1 MAYAALTSFNA
12 GELSPRMI
20 GRTDVSQY
28 FKGCRTLNNFLV
40 TPYGAVERR
49 PGTMFL
55 GRAKSDKVRLVPF
68 VFSSEVSF
76 ILEFGHNCCRFFTG
90 RHQVTADGVPLEI
103 TTPYSAED
111 LPRMKF
117 IQSADVMTI
126 VHPDHPVRELK
137 RTAELVF
144 ELTEKEF
151 QYPPVL
157 EPNIDD
163 DFTFTPSAREGE
175 ITLSTSKD
183 FFEVGNVGGFVQLIH
198 TRKESSIEKD
208 FKSDTTSETLEV
220 FGFWTFTTHGTWTG
234 EIHIE
239 RSFDNGNTWYT
250 YRSYSSSKDSN
261 VNTSGTEELENV
273 LYRMR
278 MSDYEQSSSG
288 TLKMC
293 RAVLTNPDF
302 VTTGVVKITSV
313 TDARSAAGTVIKK
326 LGSIESTA
334 EWNEGAWS
342 NRRGFPGSVA
352 YYEERMIFGGTYHSP
367 QTVWGSKT
375 GDWDNFLLSDKDDAG
390 LEFTLSS
397 DTVNTITWLCGHKD
411 ALIIGTMDSE
421 WTLSASSKEEAL
433 TPSNF
438 RVKRHSVYGSGNIS
452 ALLVG
457 DTLLFIQRGERKV
470 REFAYSYEKD
480 GFVAPDMTILADHI
494 THSRITEV
502 ALQQQP
508 DTILWC
514 VLGNGTLA
522 ALTYERDQEVIGWHR
537 HDTPGKILSAA
548 VIPNEISKD
557 LYLAVERENG
567 TFIEM
572 MAPREFEGIENAC
585 FLDSAVTVRGEGLLE
600 VSGLEHLEGQTVSV
614 LIDGALGIPQTVFE
628 GMITLDRPADTV
640 TVGLPFESHLKTM
653 PIEMDLQNGSSQL
666 RKKSVGE
673 LRLRVYD
680 SVGGEVCC
688 GQDRWQ
694 IIVSRDV
701 LEDDMDA
708 AVTPKTAPYT
718 FNLLSGYESEC
729 SVEVRQRDPLP
740 FNMSSLV
747 VNISV
752 EN

>member
-1 MAYAALTSFNA
+1 MAYVALTSFNA

-28 FKGCRTLNNFLV
+28 FKGCRTLSNFLV

-49 PGTMFL
+49 PGTVFL

-76 ILEFGHNCCRFFTG
+76 VLEFGHNCCRFFSG
-90 RHQVTADGVPLEI
+90 RQQVMKDGVPLEI
-103 TTPYSAED
+103 ETPYTADD
-111 LPRMKF
+111 LVKIKF

-126 VHPDHPVRELK
+126 VHPDHPVRELR

-144 ELTEKEF
+144 ELTEKTF
-151 QYPPVL
+151 QFPPVL
-157 EPNIDD
+157 DPNIDD
-163 DFTFTPSAREGE
+163 EFTFTPSGREGD

-198 TRKESSIEKD
+198 TRKESSIDKD
-208 FKSDTTSETLEV
+208 FVSNITSETLEV

-250 YRSYSSSKDSN
+250 YRSYSSTKDSN

-278 MSDYEQSSSG
+278 MSDYEQSSTG
-288 TLKMC
+288 TLKLC

-302 VTTGVVKITSV
+302 VTTGVVKITAV
-313 TDARSAAGTVIKK
+313 TDPRNASGTVIKK
-326 LGSIESTA
+326 LGSTEKTA

-342 NRRGFPGSVA
+342 NRRGFPGSIA

-367 QTVWGSKT
+367 QTIWGSKT
-375 GDWDNFLLSDKDDAG
+375 GDWDNFLLSEKDDAG

-411 ALIIGTMDSE
+411 ALIIGTLDSE
-421 WTLSASSKEEAL
+421 WTLSGSTQDAAL

-438 RVKRHSVYGSGNIS
+438 RVRRQSVYGSGNIN
-452 ALLVG
+452 ALLVA

-470 REFAYSYEKD
+470 REFAYSFEKD
-480 GFVAPDMTILADHI
+480 GFVAPDITILADHI
-494 THSRITEV
+494 THSRIKEV

-537 HDTPGKILSAA
+537 HYTQGKILSAA
-548 VIPNEISKD
+548 VIPDEVTKD
-557 LYLAVERENG
+557 LYLAVERQNG
-567 TFIEM
+567 TFIEVM
-572 MAPREFEGIENAC
+572 SPREFEGIENAC
-585 FLDSAVTVRGEGLLE
+585 FLDSAVTVKGEGLRE
-600 VSGLEHLEGQTVSV
+600 VSGLEHLEGQTVS
-614 LIDGALGIPQTVFE
+614 LLADGAACSPRQVTAGK
-628 GMITLDRPADTV
+628 ITLDDEAATV
-640 TVGLPFESHLKTM
+640 TVGLSFESLLVTM

-701 LEDDMDA
+701 LEDHMDA

-729 SVEVRQRDPLP
+729 SVKVRQTDPLP

-747 VNISV
+747 VNIAV

>member
-1 MAYAALTSFNA
+1 MAYVALTSFNA

-28 FKGCRTLNNFLV
+28 FKGCRTLCNFLV

-55 GRAKSDKVRLVPF
+55 ARAKSDKVRLVPF

-76 ILEFGHNCCRFFTG
+76 ILEFGDHCIRFFSK
-90 RHQVTADGVPLEI
+90 RSQVTAEGLPLELV
-103 TTPYSAED
+103 TPYSAED

-126 VHPDHPVRELK
+126 VHPDHPVRELR
-137 RTAELVF
+137 RTAELLF

-151 QYPPVL
+151 EFPPVL

-163 DFTFTPSAREGE
+163 DFTFTPSARDGD
-175 ITLSTSKD
+175 ITLSASKD
-183 FFEVGNVGGFVQLIH
+183 FFEPGNEGGFLQLVH
-198 TRKESSIEKD
+198 TRKESSIEQD
-208 FKSDTTSETLEV
+208 FKSDTASETLEV

-239 RSFDNGNTWYT
+239 RSFDNGSSWFT
-250 YRSYSSSKDSN
+250 YRSYSSSKDTN

-278 MSDYEQSSSG
+278 MSDYEQSSTG

-302 VTTGVVKITSV
+302 VTTGVVRITAV
-313 TDARSAAGTVIKK
+313 TDARTAAGTVLKK
-326 LGSIESTA
+326 LGSTESTA

-342 NRRGFPGSVA
+342 HRRGFPGSVA
-352 YYEERMIFGGTYHSP
+352 FYEERMIFGGTYHSP
-367 QTVWGSKT
+367 QTIWGSKT
-375 GDWDNFLLSDKDDAG
+375 GDWDNFLLSEKDDAG
-390 LEFTLSS
+390 IEFTLSS

-411 ALIIGTMDSE
+411 ALIIGTMDAE
-421 WTLSASSKEEAL
+421 WTLSASSKEMAL

-438 RVKRHSVYGSGNIS
+438 RVKRHSVYGSGVIN

-494 THSRITEV
+494 TDSRIKEV

-537 HDTPGKILSAA
+537 HETAGKILSVA
-548 VIPNEISKD
+548 VIPDEVSKD
-557 LYLAVERENG
+557 LYFAVERENG

-572 MAPREFEGIENAC
+572 MSPREFEGIENGC
-585 FLDSAVTVRGEGLLE
+585 FADSALTFKGDGLE
-600 VSGLEHLEGQTVSV
+600 VISGLDHLEGQEVS
-614 LIDGALGIPQTVFE
+614 LLCDGSPDIPRKVSNGQIMLGKK
-628 GMITLDRPADTV
+628 ADTV

-747 VNISV
+747 VNITV